1 MNFISNEFYR
11 VVVVFSTRP
20 SIYLV
25 PLFFIVFCLILKG
38 FMISQYTTYFEN
50 HSQDI
55 FASLVTTIY
64 EKHIGKMDKIT
75 FWGTIILLL
84 TLYKKYRKNIF

>member
-1 MNFISNEFYR
+1 
-11 VVVVFSTRP
+11 
-20 SIYLV
+20 
-25 PLFFIVFCLILKG
+25 
-38 FMISQYTTYFEN
+38 MISQYTAYFETYS
-50 HSQDI
+50 HDI

-64 EKHIGKMDKIT
+64 EKHIGKMNKIT